1 MKVGRTE
8 KFHNLVQ
15 FGNPSRYVSSLC
27 TGILFE
33 GYRAQ
38 AGYVEPSGVPYQ
50 NLLLQ
55 KIGWIS
61 QRLFLKETGP
71 HKGYWDRNRGK
82 GNVAVSKLY
91 CEVDIRLW
99 VNFRYKNIK
108 NGNGYWK
115 R

>member
-15 FGNPSRYVSSLC
+15 FGNSSRYVSSLC